1 MYNSKRIITWLLS
14 VTLTVGAFVAG
25 VHLRS
30 TTVVLPV
37 SAEESERTYALLKL
51 TPECSPVT
59 PPAGNT
65 NRVPSSNREL
75 VNSVLKLL
83 KIHYVEPITPERETD
98 LARGAVRGLLSS
110 LNDPD
115 SRFLDP
121 EERKLMEQAG
131 MGQFLGIG
139 AVLALKS
146 EKADD
151 LDVTKVV
158 VVAPVP
164 GSPAEKAGLKPGDVI
179 THIDG
184 KWIITHDP
192 FRTPEMVKMETALR
206 NKEIDEFT
214 YWKAYEAVVKKLKE
228 GIQVSEAVD
237 TLTEKSSGQ
246 LTLKVERPGLKDEV
260 TMKVA
265 CKKTYVRPVTSRML
279 AQNVGYIRISQFSRQ
294 VPQTVAL
301 ELKKLK
307 SQGAKALVL
316 DLRGNP
322 GGLIDSAA
330 EVTRRFTGGGTVAI
344 IQEKKSK
351 RTISVP
357 KIESFGLPVA
367 VLVDKGTASVAE
379 LVAGTLR
386 DNIGATLVGTA
397 TFGDGLLQTPLILR
411 DGSAAI
417 LTTGKMLTAKGI
429 NFEGTGLKPD
439 KTVLES
445 QSSNDNQLAEAEKI
459 LISRIRKA
467 S

>member
-1 MYNSKRIITWLLS
+1 MYNNKRIITWLLS
-14 VTLTVGAFVAG
+14 AALTIGAFVVGA
-25 VHLRS
+25 HLRS
-30 TTVVLPV
+30 STVVLSP
-37 SAEESERTYALLKL
+37 SAEETERTYALLKL

-65 NRVPSSNREL
+65 SRVPSSNREL

-121 EERKLMEQAG
+121 EQRKLMEQAG

-139 AVLALKS
+139 TVLALKS
-146 EKADD
+146 EKTDD
-151 LDVTKVV
+151 LEVTKIV

-179 THIDG
+179 THIND

-192 FRTPEMVKMETALR
+192 FRTPEMVKMEKALR

-228 GIQVSEAVD
+228 GIQVSEAIA

-246 LTLKVERPGLKDEV
+246 LTLQIARPGLKDEM

-265 CKKTYVRPVTSRML
+265 CNRTYVRPVTSRML
-279 AQNVGYIRISQFSRQ
+279 AQNIGYVRISQFNRQ
-294 VPQTVAL
+294 VPQTIAL
-301 ELKKLK
+301 ELKKMK

-316 DLRGNP
+316 DLRCNP
-322 GGLIDSAA
+322 GGLIDSAV
-330 EVTRRFTGGGTVAI
+330 EVARRFTGGGTVAI
-344 IQEKKSK
+344 IQEKTRK
-351 RTISVP
+351 RTICVP
-357 KIESFGLPVA
+357 KTESFGLPVA
-367 VLVDKGTASVAE
+367 VLVNKGTASVAE
-379 LVAGTLR
+379 LVAGTLK
-386 DNIGATLVGTA
+386 DNIGATLIGTT

-417 LTTGKMLTAKGI
+417 FTTGKMLTAKGI
-429 NFEGTGLKPD
+429 NFEGTGIKPD
-439 KTVLES
+439 KEVSEGKS
-445 QSSNDNQLAEAEKI
+445 ANDNQLAEAEKI
-459 LISRIRKA
+459 LLSKIRKA